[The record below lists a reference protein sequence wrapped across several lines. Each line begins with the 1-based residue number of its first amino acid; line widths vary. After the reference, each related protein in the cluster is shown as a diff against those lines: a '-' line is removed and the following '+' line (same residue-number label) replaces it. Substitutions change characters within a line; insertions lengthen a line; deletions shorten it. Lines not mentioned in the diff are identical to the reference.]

1 MTVTTTEALSMSGI
15 NHDQVR
21 TLREEV
27 YDLMVKEDCLWHQR
41 SRVEWLKAGDLNT
54 NYFHSQA
61 NQRNRRNYIS
71 KLVLDDGLMIE
82 EEQQIG
88 KALTDH
94 FNKLFQSTATSNF
107 DPILQGIDAKV
118 TDQMNEE
125 LTRSFT

>member
-1 MTVTTTEALSMSGI
+1 MPFLLIDLEQVIFREHRTITTIEALSTSGI

-94 FNKLFQSTATSNF
+94 FNKLF
-107 DPILQGIDAKV
+107 
-118 TDQMNEE
+118 
-125 LTRSFT
+125 

>member
-1 MTVTTTEALSMSGI
+1 MSGI

-41 SRVEWLKAGDLNT
+41 SRVEWLKARDLNT

-107 DPILQGIDAKV
+107 DPILQGIEAKV